1 MTKTTLKTEKGPTR
15 AREGSPKM
23 AVVYVRV
30 STEDQVSGTSLT
42 SQESDCRAWCSK
54 AGYDIA
60 ALRTDAGE
68 SAKTADR
75 KGLIA
80 ALEDARRLKADALVV
95 HKLDRLSR
103 NASDGLTIRAALRR
117 HGCELVSISEPAGND
132 PVGDMVSTIMFA
144 VAQFDND
151 IRAQRSKRGMA
162 ETAMRGGWITTPP
175 CGFLAARSGSLPVLV
190 PDPQKAPA
198 IATALRALANGV
210 ADKSMTLLALR
221 AAGMPSQSAS
231 RCLRQPVYGGLI
243 RSSLTGGADVLAAFP
258 GLVTPA
264 EWYRIEAALESPQK
278 KAPGANDG
286 FPLVGCL
293 KCPECGGSI
302 TGSASRNRHGK
313 LYGYY
318 ACHEGHVRARSEVVH
333 ADLHRLLTASSQLS
347 IFLNLIVR
355 RVVKK
360 IAAGAADAAKE
371 RSRHQA
377 EATKA
382 ESRMAK
388 LTAGWADGLIEDDQY
403 RAQMAK
409 LRRDHATAKEA
420 AEEQPGSVD
429 LATLMGKVETHM
441 KNVPALWETLDLQG
455 KKAFFS
461 ALFGAIELLPDGKLS
476 NPSQTSIFAM
486 VYDLSDSDI
495 EDWCAWR
502 GKVQTLTAALNVL
515 ASLLPAA

>member
-1 MTKTTLKTEKGPTR
+1 MKQHQKESSQEPKT
-15 AREGSPKM
+15 

-30 STEDQVSGTSLT
+30 STEEQVAGTSLS
-42 SQESDCRAWCSK
+42 SQEADCRAWCET
-54 AGYDIA
+54 AGFSVVA
-60 ALRTDAGE
+60 FRTDAGE

-80 ALEDARRLKADALVV
+80 ALEDARRLKSDALVV

-175 CGFLAARSGSLPVLV
+175 CGFLTVRSGSLPVLT
-190 PDPQKAPA
+190 PDPQKAPL
-198 IATALRALANGV
+198 IAAALRALAQGI
-210 ADKSMTLLALR
+210 ADKGMTLLALR

-264 EWYRIEAALESPQK
+264 DWYRIEAALEEPQK
-278 KAPGANDG
+278 KAPGANEG
-286 FPLVGCL
+286 FPLAGCL
-293 KCPECGGSI
+293 KCPECGGAI

-313 LYGYY
+313 KYGYY
-318 ACHEGHVRARSEVVH
+318 ACHEGHVRARVEAVH
-333 ADLHRLLTASSQLS
+333 ADLYRLLTESSQLS
-347 IFLNLIVR
+347 IFLNLIVK

-371 RSRHQA
+371 KSHHQS

-382 ESRMAK
+382 EARMAK
-388 LTAGWADGLIEDDQY
+388 LTAGWADGIIQDDQY

-409 LRRDHATAKEA
+409 LRRDHATSKEA
-420 AEEQPGSVD
+420 AERDNGTVD

-455 KKAFFS
+455 KKAFFGV
-461 ALFGAIELLPDGKLS
+461 LYGTLDLLPDGKLS
-476 NPSQTSIFAM
+476 NPAQTSIYSM
-486 VYDLSDSDI
+486 VCDLSETDI
-495 EDWCAWR
+495 SDWCAWR
-502 GKVQTLTAALNVL
+502 GKVQTLADALNVL